1 MTADPLR
8 ELLRECSD
16 ELKNWSGMTVRKG
29 LAERIDAALAQQECE
44 PPCPACPGVPYPC
57 KQALSQPKLTDID
70 DFVAELEKDP
80 DMRERIAAAR
90 AWIRP
95 ALSQQPEPV
104 LVGLVCGSDS
114 KHGFFGVL
122 DHAFTMPAG
131 KFNVYAAPPSA
142 AALIEERDKEIAELK
157 VGMKVLLNSN
167 SATAQL
173 LKEKDAEIERL
184 KRKEDAADMCLQSV
198 SEARRVIKEHLGAN
212 LAFLD
217 DDLVRWVAKW
227 QERTESAE
235 TRVGELEEKLAVLLA
250 IQRIRIES
258 AEESIALLRETR
270 KKIPTPSQFI
280 RVPDGKP
287 FEPGPNG
294 IQDIWGREP
303 KVGESAGYQ
312 DVSYLPGNWSGKSTW
327 RVQHMKWADN
337 PEYAKAMELFARID
351 LLLSRDSETAP
362 ASPDPATAIPGQ

>member
-1 MTADPLR
+1 MTDPLR
-8 ELLRECSD
+8 ELLREIRSQWLIVGYC
-16 ELKNWSGMTVRKG
+16 EGKHEACARCETIRAV
-29 LAERIDAALAQQECE
+29 DAALA
-44 PPCPACPGVPYPC
+44 
-57 KQALSQPKLTDID
+57 QPKLTDID

-95 ALSQQPEPV
+95 ALAQQPEPPTERPRIALLEKEWKIV
-104 LVGLVCGSDS
+104 QEWAQS
-114 KHGFFGVL
+114 
-122 DHAFTMPAG
+122 
-131 KFNVYAAPPSA
+131 NA
-142 AALIEERDKEIAELK
+142 AALIAERDKEITELK
-157 VGMKVLLNSN
+157 IGMEVLLNAN
-167 SATAQL
+167 SATAQW
-173 LKEKDAEIERL
+173 LKEQDAEIERL

-198 SEARRVIKEHLGAN
+198 SEARRVIKEHLGGN

>member
-8 ELLRECSD
+8 ELLRETLLRANIRS
-16 ELKNWSGMTVRKG
+16 
-29 LAERIDAALAQQECE
+29 ALA
-44 PPCPACPGVPYPC
+44 
-57 KQALSQPKLTDID
+57 QPKLTDID
-70 DFVAELEKDP
+70 DFVSELEKDP

-95 ALSQQPEPV
+95 ALAQQPEPV
-104 LVGLVCGSDS
+104 AIVFERDLGKDLQCVDGGDFKEVMVKELTT
-114 KHGFFGVL
+114 GVL
-122 DHAFTMPAG
+122 KRG
-131 KFNVYAAPPSA
+131 VKLYSVPPSA
-142 AALIEERDKEIAELK
+142 AALIAERDKEIAELK
-157 VGMKVLLNSN
+157 VGMKVLLNAN
-167 SATAQL
+167 SATAQW

-198 SEARRVIKEHLGAN
+198 SEARRVIKEHLGGN